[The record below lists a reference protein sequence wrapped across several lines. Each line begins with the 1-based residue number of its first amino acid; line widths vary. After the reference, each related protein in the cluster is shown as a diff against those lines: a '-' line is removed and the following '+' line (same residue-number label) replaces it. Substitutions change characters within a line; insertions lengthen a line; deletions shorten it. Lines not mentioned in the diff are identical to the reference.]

1 MLPEVDALHAGDLAD
16 ALLRIRRDML
26 GAEALFPELTIDVP
40 DARRESVR
48 NLLQYLAFRRRD
60 ERPLQEEL
68 ARLGLS
74 SLGRAESHVLASL
87 DAVLLPL
94 TAMAGQSIPPGGRPG
109 IGFDEARAL
118 LSTHTAELLGR
129 RPVGRDTRIM
139 VTMPTEAA
147 VDPDLLQRLL
157 EAGMDVM
164 RINLAHDDQAIWAEM
179 LHHRRDAEKLS
190 GRTCRVLMD
199 LAGPKL
205 RTGPLEP
212 GPRVLRI
219 RPRLDELG
227 RVTQP
232 AYVRLTSGHEPSA
245 PRAEAAT
252 FTVPRRFM
260 KAIDVDG
267 AVRFEDARGRRRE
280 MTIVTRTADGA
291 LAVLERTAF
300 LVPGIEL
307 RVGRHAGERAR
318 LREEDVPALEGSI
331 RVRVGDQ
338 LLLTRDLS
346 PGRPPLLDDDA
357 RRVTSPAVI
366 GCTLPEVFRGMKVGE
381 PVWFDDGKIGGVAE
395 GVTSGEIAVRI
406 VRARP
411 NGSKLRGGR
420 GINVPE
426 TDLPGLRAF
435 TPDDDSLLPFVVDHA
450 DLIGLSFVRSGE
462 DVDALVRRLEELG
475 GEDLGILAKIETVAG
490 FRNLPEILLELMR
503 WPLSGVMIARGDLA
517 VEGGYRRLAEIQEE
531 ILWLCEAAHLPAV
544 WATQVLEG
552 MAKTGTPSRAEITDA
567 AMSARAECVMLNK
580 GPFIEDAIRTLDDI
594 LRRMREHQR
603 KKQSRLRRL
612 RSWYGQWPDAQS

>member
-1 MLPEVDALHAGDLAD
+1 A
-16 ALLRIRRDML
+16 
-26 GAEALFPELTIDVP
+26 
-40 DARRESVR
+40 
-48 NLLQYLAFRRRD
+48 
-60 ERPLQEEL
+60 
-68 ARLGLS
+68 
-74 SLGRAESHVLASL
+74 
-87 DAVLLPL
+87 
-94 TAMAGQSIPPGGRPG
+94 AMAGQPIPLSGRPG

-118 LSTHTAELLGR
+118 LSTHTAELLGP

-139 VTMPTEAA
+139 VTVPTEAA
-147 VDPDLLQRLL
+147 TDPELLQRLL

-164 RINLAHDDQAIWAEM
+164 RVNLAHDDQATWSEM
-179 LHHRRDAEKLS
+179 LRHRRDAEKPS

-232 AYVRLTSGHEPSA
+232 AYVWLTGAREPSA
-245 PRAEAAT
+245 PRAEEAT
-252 FTVPRRFM
+252 TLTVPRGFL

-280 MTIVTRTADGA
+280 MTIVNRSADGA

-300 LVPGIEL
+300 IVPGIEL
-307 RVGRHAGERAR
+307 RVQRHAGERAR
-318 LREEDVPALEGSI
+318 IREEDVPALEGSI
-331 RVRVGDQ
+331 RVRLGD
-338 LLLTRDLS
+338 LLLLRRDLS
-346 PGRPPLLDDDA
+346 PGRPPLLNEGGS
-357 RRVTSPAVI
+357 VTSPAVI

-395 GVTSGEIAVRI
+395 DVGSDEIAVRV
-406 VRARP
+406 VRTRP

-426 TDLPGLRAF
+426 TDLPGLQAL
-435 TPDDDSLLPFVVDHA
+435 TPDDDSLLPFVVEHA

-462 DVDALVRRLEELG
+462 DIDALERRLEELG

-503 WPLSGVMIARGDLA
+503 WPFSGVMIARGDLA
-517 VEGGYRRLAEIQEE
+517 VEGGYRRLAEVQEE

-567 AMSARAECVMLNK
+567 AMSTRAECVMLNK

-612 RSWYGQWPDAQS
+612 RSWYAQWPDAQS